1 MTDGI
6 KTFQHLGKGKRFK
19 PTKEAYET
27 WASVVGESYGHETP
41 TKQPETPTKQST
53 KQSTK
58 QRKTIP
64 KRIQLDFFKAVG
76 EVLSE

>member
-6 KTFQHLGKGKRFK
+6 ETYQYLER
-19 PTKEAYET
+19 YET
-27 WASVVGESYGHETP
+27 WVSVSEVGESYGHETP
-41 TKQPETPTKQST
+41 TKQPETPAKQSA
-53 KQSTK
+53 K

-64 KRIQLDFFKAVG
+64 KRIQLDFFKAVE